1 MESGVIICQPAN
13 IFLGILWA
21 PLCFSIPWCLCKQYN
36 SWKQLQANCFGF
48 SFCHVTQNQGVD
60 LFTQFLLRNVL
71 YLPRNTGKCSCL
83 EHEVL
88 NSGLSAGGIR
98 QLTELRE
105 EIPSWLLGCRERKWP
120 YWGTE
125 KKQLFQGRPWRPVL
139 PLQGTQI
146 QTLVRELGSCM
157 PHGVAREKE
166 KKTTVSAG
174 TVFSVLQKAW
184 VLPGSVREVGPVIT
198 ICEDPARTQCVC
210 EFSSLVHLLP

>member
-1 MESGVIICQPAN
+1 M
-13 IFLGILWA
+13 
-21 PLCFSIPWCLCKQYN
+21 
-36 SWKQLQANCFGF
+36 
-48 SFCHVTQNQGVD
+48 
-60 LFTQFLLRNVL
+60 FTQFLLRNVL

-125 KKQLFQGRPWRPVL
+125 EKKTKQLFQGRPWCPVL
-139 PLQGTQI
+139 PLQGSQI

-157 PHGVAREKE
+157 PHGAAREK
-166 KKTTVSAG
+166 KKENSC
-174 TVFSVLQKAW
+174 FSRNSLQCPPESLGLA
-184 VLPGSVREVGPVIT
+184 R
-198 ICEDPARTQCVC
+198 IC
-210 EFSSLVHLLP
+210 